1 MKKNIVL
8 IAGAAALLAALS
20 VSAYAAGLTAE
31 QAKSIAEKYVPSD
44 SVLVK
49 TEIDDG
55 NYELKFVQKEAETKY
70 EISVSQTTEK
80 IVSFD
85 SEKFD
90 HRGGRTVTISEATA
104 KKAVTDEQKDAEILY
119 AVVDTDDGY
128 NKYKVSFRTKTCFGD
143 YEIHTETGEIL
154 ERNIKIGE
162 MPVGESLAGTQ
173 NNSGD
178 IGLDQAK
185 QIVLA
190 KAPAGA
196 YMKKLRFDHDDGKA
210 VYEGELRNG
219 LWEYEFKLDAATG
232 AVLEWE
238 ADYDD

>member
-1 MKKNIVL
+1 MKKSFVSI
-8 IAGAAALLAALS
+8 IGAAALLTMLS
-20 VSAYAAGLTAE
+20 VSAYATGLTAE
-31 QAKSIAEKYVPSD
+31 QAKDIAAKYVPAG
-44 SVLVK
+44 SVLMK

-55 NYELKFVQKEAETKY
+55 SYELKFVQKDAGTKY
-70 EISVSQTTEK
+70 EIAVSQITEK

-85 SEKFD
+85 SEKYD
-90 HRGGRTVTISEATA
+90 HQGGRTVTISEATA

-128 NKYKVSFRTKTCFGD
+128 SKYKVSFRTKTCFGE
-143 YEIHTETGEIL
+143 YEIHPETGEIL

-162 MPVGESLAGTQ
+162 MPTAASLAGTQ
-173 NNSGD
+173 TVSGD
-178 IGLDQAK
+178 IGLDKAK

-196 YMKKLRFDHDDGKA
+196 YVKKLHLDHDDGKT

-219 LWEYEFKLDAATG
+219 SWEYEFKLDAATG
-232 AVLEWE
+232 AVLEWDE
-238 ADYDD
+238 DYDD